1 MNTVVV
7 YRAGNTVTTFR
18 SERAFGV
25 AAARVS
31 LETFSHHPT
40 ETTSLDAQSRARAG
54 GDMTEGLALE
64 REGDALLTSGL
75 WNRRR
80 DLRAVRRHLGT
91 EFGSDPADVEVRCAR
106 TDAVLATGYRR
117 VLLGDH
123 GPYLELDPEAVR
135 WENLRRVH
143 AGDAR
148 FYDEWRVAVG
158 GGGGDDAVSTPEN
171 APSRSARADEDT
183 AKLYHQIKPVTGQR
197 NPPRDTAWAVA
208 NNRPEAEGY
217 AAYVPGRVY
226 VGAFDARVRGRAMP
240 TPRGAAAVGDD
251 GAARAITR
259 NAGRV
264 AWWRPSEGRGGIVP
278 EGVTGLRNAADGVW
292 DPDKAREKGEIAVF
306 REDLG
311 FGAAA
316 LVPGEGVWFE
326 ESLDAVDRAAS
337 TTVDSTADTAHK
349 SATPSDGPPSAP
361 VALRRA
367 VRVTGP
373 GGEPPR
379 RACPGY
385 AEAEAAAAAA
395 ARLASRAAAA
405 KKAGG
410 TPAARAAERAAMV
423 PWARRAEAERRA
435 TASAMRRVARILRDN
450 CARIVAERGARTR
463 RLSTNEAPINGRA
476 PKASLPAWLAATG
489 RGAVACP
496 VLETCVG
503 ALNLAAR
510 AAGETVAGNGG
521 RAEGGSAAG
530 SASASAA
537 ELTEEGLRGLRRR
550 AAGVA
555 GLGVRG
561 VRGVRGREDERRDGN
576 EEDEEDEDE
585 TVSASLRAFDDVLPA
600 AGVGDGP
607 LVVVLPAANRRASTR
622 DDSSKKNAGGG
633 GGLGHRA
640 ALALRASPRC
650 VGVVLVSEGPDAAV
664 KDAVALAGACAFG
677 TEPFVP
683 TSARAAAPDQSTPAV
698 TLTTLER
705 VGFGAATAMASAAG
719 RAYCWHCGDAEHIK
733 GACPRRGEDGG
744 TVDVSSATAA
754 VAALKV

>member
-1 MNTVVV
+1 
-7 YRAGNTVTTFR
+7 
-18 SERAFGV
+18 
-25 AAARVS
+25 
-31 LETFSHHPT
+31 
-40 ETTSLDAQSRARAG
+40 
-54 GDMTEGLALE
+54 MTEGLALE

-91 EFGSDPADVEVRCAR
+91 EFGLDPADVEVRCAG

-158 GGGGDDAVSTPEN
+158 GDGGDAVATPEN
-171 APSRSARADEDT
+171 ASVRANEDA

-226 VGAFDARVRGRAMP
+226 VGAFDARVQGRAMP
-240 TPRGAAAVGDD
+240 RRRAIAGGDD
-251 GAARAITR
+251 GETRAPFARG
-259 NAGRV
+259 AGRV

-292 DPDKAREKGEIAVF
+292 NPDKAREKGEIAVF
-306 REDLG
+306 REDLE
-311 FGAAA
+311 FGAPA

-326 ESLDAVDRAAS
+326 EALDGDLE
-337 TTVDSTADTAHK
+337 
-349 SATPSDGPPSAP
+349 PAP
-361 VALRRA
+361 AALRRA
-367 VRVTGP
+367 ARVTGP

-395 ARLASRAAAA
+395 ARLASQAAAA

-410 TPAARAAERAAMV
+410 TPAARAAERAATA

-450 CARIVAERGARTR
+450 CARIAAESAAACARGGEGR
-463 RLSTNEAPINGRA
+463 EAPGSRA
-476 PKASLPAWLAATG
+476 TRASLPDWLAAIG

-496 VLETCVG
+496 VLGTSVG
-503 ALNLAAR
+503 ALDLAAR

-521 RAEGGSAAG
+521 SASG

-537 ELTEEGLRGLRRR
+537 ELTEEGVRGLRRR
-550 AAGVA
+550 AATDVA
-555 GLGVRG
+555 GLAAN
-561 VRGVRGREDERRDGN
+561 GRAGEDEGRRRD
-576 EEDEEDEDE
+576 EIEKDDVE
-585 TVSASLRAFDDVLPA
+585 TVFASLRAFDDVLPA

-607 LVVVLPAANRRASTR
+607 LVVVLPAASRHAATSESQRKAKPGSDGT
-622 DDSSKKNAGGG
+622 A

-650 VGVVLVSEGPDAAV
+650 AGVVLVSAGPDAAV
-664 KDAVALAGACAFG
+664 RDVVALAGACAFG

-683 TSARAAAPDQSTPAV
+683 TSARAVAPDRSGLAV

-705 VGFGAATAMASAAG
+705 ARFGAATAMTSAAG
-719 RAYCWHCGDAEHIK
+719 RAYCWHCGDAAHAK
-733 GACPRRGEDGG
+733 RACPRRGEDDGSRG
-744 TVDVSSATAA
+744 AFAVADA

>member
-1 MNTVVV
+1 
-7 YRAGNTVTTFR
+7 
-18 SERAFGV
+18 
-25 AAARVS
+25 
-31 LETFSHHPT
+31 
-40 ETTSLDAQSRARAG
+40 
-54 GDMTEGLALE
+54 MTEGLALE
-64 REGDALLTSGL
+64 REGDELLTSGL

-80 DLRAVRRHLGT
+80 DLRAVRRHLGM
-91 EFGSDPADVEVRCAR
+91 ELGLDPADVEVRCAR

-158 GGGGDDAVSTPEN
+158 GDGGDAVAVPEN
-171 APSRSARADEDT
+171 AERAGAREKISRARPNAEDT
-183 AKLYHQIKPVTGQR
+183 AKLYHQIKPVSGQR
-197 NPPRDTAWAVA
+197 NPPRDSAWAVA

-240 TPRGAAAVGDD
+240 RPRACLCFLDD
-251 GAARAITR
+251 VDNGEKKEKKTR
-259 NAGRV
+259 TFTAGRV

-278 EGVTGLRNAADGVW
+278 EGVTSLRNEKEKAEDGVW
-292 DPDKAREKGEIAVF
+292 NPDKAREKGKKGEIAVF
-306 REDLG
+306 RKDVL
-311 FGAAA
+311 FGADA

-326 ESLDAVDRAAS
+326 EDD
-337 TTVDSTADTAHK
+337 DFADDG
-349 SATPSDGPPSAP
+349 SDVDGPPFVSSAEKI
-361 VALRRA
+361 VDRGSFRSRA

-379 RACPGY
+379 RACPGW
-385 AEAEAAAAAA
+385 AEAESAAAAA
-395 ARLASRAAAA
+395 ARLVSQAAAA

-410 TPAARAAERAAMV
+410 TPAARAAERAAMA

-450 CARIVAERGARTR
+450 CARIVAENKTKTRGGARTEK
-463 RLSTNEAPINGRA
+463 NKEAFFSGRA
-476 PKASLPAWLAATG
+476 SKASLPAWLAATG

-496 VLETCVG
+496 VLETSVG
-503 ALNLAAR
+503 ALELAGR
-510 AAGETVAGNGG
+510 AAGETVAGKGG
-521 RAEGGSAAG
+521 GKNKASGERRKPLAA
-530 SASASAA
+530 SVSVA
-537 ELTEEGLRGLRRR
+537 ELTEEGLRFLRRR
-550 AAGVA
+550 SDAVVSGEAYADVN
-555 GLGVRG
+555 VP
-561 VRGVRGREDERRDGN
+561 VPDDEKQK
-576 EEDEEDEDE
+576 DETENE
-585 TVSASLRAFDDVLPA
+585 TVSASQRAFDDVLPA

-607 LVVVLPAANRRASTR
+607 LVVVLPAGGASNF
-622 DDSSKKNAGGG
+622 DVSDGDASKKKIQKKKAAFA

-650 VGVVLVSEGPDAAV
+650 VGVVLVSAGPDAAV

-683 TSARAAAPDQSTPAV
+683 TSARAAAADVSTPAV
-698 TLTTLER
+698 TLTTFER
-705 VGFGAATAMASAAG
+705 AGLGAAAAMASAAG

-733 GACPRRGEDGG
+733 GACPRRGDDGG
-744 TVDVSSATAA
+744 TVDVSCVAAADAAADA
-754 VAALKV
+754 VAALKT